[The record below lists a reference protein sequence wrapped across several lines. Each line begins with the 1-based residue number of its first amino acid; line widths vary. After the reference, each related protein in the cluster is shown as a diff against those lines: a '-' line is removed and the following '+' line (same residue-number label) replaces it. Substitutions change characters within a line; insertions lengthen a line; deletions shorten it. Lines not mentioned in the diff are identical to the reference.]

1 MRYFSSVHKEPKDL
15 SICGNVII
23 HTTPVKRDSQ
33 VMVGA
38 WLINSGYITYSYE
51 QRFLWHTFMIII
63 KYVCVFVNGY
73 TSVT

>member
-15 SICGNVII
+15 SFCGNVII

-51 QRFLWHTFMIII
+51 QRFL
-63 KYVCVFVNGY
+63 
-73 TSVT
+73 